1 MRRALVL
8 GPAGSQGRVCM
19 LRSRRGA
26 PRISR
31 NAFAIV
37 LIAMLALLL
46 NSFDVEARGRNRA
59 DEDSD
64 SDSGWRE
71 GFASIVVDAK
81 TGKTLQ
87 ETKADLPRHPASL
100 TKIMTLYLL
109 FEQIEAGR
117 IKLDQKIPISQRPPA
132 QRPPQLDP
140 APGE

>member
-1 MRRALVL
+1 
-8 GPAGSQGRVCM
+8 M

-37 LIAMLALLL
+37 VIAMLALLL
-46 NSFDVEARGRNRA
+46 NSFDAQARGRHRVE
-59 DEDSD
+59 EDSD
-64 SDSGWRE
+64 SDAGWHA

-117 IKLDQKIPISQRPPA
+117 IRLDQKITISEHAADQAPTKLD
-132 QRPPQLDP
+132 LDP
-140 APGE
+140 GEKIEVEDAI